1 MDIANLGGQPR
12 YLPCHTN
19 SGRSVRGS
27 LAWPPMEAGLAAD
40 EIAVVGESDAA
51 FGDHGVEFGE
61 ALEVPVDDRLV
72 DMDPRRVSAG

>member
-1 MDIANLGGQPR
+1 
-12 YLPCHTN
+12 
-19 SGRSVRGS
+19 
-27 LAWPPMEAGLAAD
+27 MEAGLAAD